1 MKKQDM
7 KDRRDES
14 RGMKRYEERK
24 DRGMDS
30 QFFGMIS
37 EDPRE
42 CANLP
47 QEVVYKPY
55 PRQSYFDAYELDDTI
70 RGLDDTRHEDLRTMD
85 RYASDTKY

>member
-1 MKKQDM
+1 MKKKNA

-14 RGMKRYEERK
+14 RAMKSK

-37 EDPRE
+37 EDSS
-42 CANLP
+42 CVANLP

-55 PRQSYFDAYELDDTI
+55 PRQRYFDAYELDDTI